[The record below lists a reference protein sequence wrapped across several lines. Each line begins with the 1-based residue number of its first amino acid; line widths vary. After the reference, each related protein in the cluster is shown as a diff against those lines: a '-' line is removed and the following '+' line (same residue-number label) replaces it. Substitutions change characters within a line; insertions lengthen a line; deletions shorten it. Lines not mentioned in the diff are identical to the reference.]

1 MTIADGAAAAALV
14 ARGIAA
20 GTRLGQL
27 TLMFRDDLGVPAV
40 VDRES
45 NTIWINTNE
54 PLEDVIFVLYSCFD
68 ALVGGTV
75 VQTEDGELD
84 VVADVAVGAE
94 DLRVLPGQ
102 QRPHLRVVQ

>member
-1 MTIADGAAAAALV
+1 MTNAAGAAAAALV

-27 TLMFRDDLGVPAV
+27 TLMFCDDLDVPAV

-45 NTIWINTNE
+45 KTIWINTNE
-54 PLEDVIFVLYSCFD
+54 PLEDVIFMLYSCFD

-75 VQTEDGELD
+75 VQYDDGE
-84 VVADVAVGAE
+84 VGVASNVAVGAE
-94 DLRVLPGQ
+94 GLVLTEQP
-102 QRPHLRVVQ
+102 RPHLQVVR

>member
-1 MTIADGAAAAALV
+1 MTTADGAAAAALV

-27 TLMFRDDLGVPAV
+27 TMMFRDDLGVPAV
-40 VDRES
+40 VDRDS

-54 PLEDVIFVLYSCFD
+54 SLEDVIFMLYACFD
-68 ALVGGTV
+68 HLVGGTV

-84 VVADVAVGAE
+84 VVPTAVGAE
-94 DLRVLPGQ
+94 GMAMPPKQHRPNLRIV
-102 QRPHLRVVQ
+102 R